1 MGWIMNQKQEHQKTT
16 LMKLNDVAKKFKDYM
31 RTESDKIGLK
41 CAYRPIL
48 FHLIMNEG
56 LTQAEIAEKTLLKAP
71 TISLTLQKM
80 EYEGLVIRK
89 TSEIDQRHTRVFSTQ
104 KGIEIFEKSHQI
116 AGCLE
121 SRIISHLTDDE
132 KQIANDIIEKIL
144 KATLEEVEKNEN
156 I

>member
-1 MGWIMNQKQEHQKTT
+1 MKKVEHEKTL
-16 LMKLNDVAKKFKDYM
+16 LMKLNDVTKKFKDYM
-31 RTESDKIGLK
+31 RKESDKIGLK

-71 TISLTLQKM
+71 TVSLTLQQM
-80 EYEGLVIRK
+80 EYEGLIVRK
-89 TSEIDQRHTRVFSTQ
+89 TDEEDKRQTRVFSTE
-104 KGIEIFEKSHQI
+104 KGMEIFELSHRI
-116 AGCLE
+116 ADNLE
-121 SRIISHLTDDE
+121 KRIIGHLSEEE

-144 KATLEEVEKNEN
+144 SSTLEEVSQNEN

>member
-1 MGWIMNQKQEHQKTT
+1 MNTQKKEHEKTI
-16 LMKLNDVAKKFKDYM
+16 LMKLNDVSKKFKDYM

-48 FHLIMNEG
+48 FHLIVNEG
-56 LTQAEIAEKTLLKAP
+56 LTQAEIAEKTMLKAP

-89 TSEIDQRHTRVFSTQ
+89 TDEVDQRQTRVYSTE
-104 KGIEIFEKSHQI
+104 KGLEIFEKSHQI
-116 AGCLE
+116 ADNLE
-121 SRIISHLTDDE
+121 KRIINHLSNED
-132 KQIANDIIEKIL
+132 KVLANEIIEKIL
-144 KATLEEVEKNEN
+144 KATLEEVEGNEN